1 MLITNGGSKLTNN
14 PEIPSLAQKLETV
27 SNETSESTQKK
38 VFVEPELSSP
48 VDVLE
53 ATAFF
58 QFGESGATN

>member
-1 MLITNGGSKLTNN
+1 LTNN
-14 PEIPSLAQKLETV
+14 PEIPSLDQKLETV
-27 SNETSESTQKK
+27 SSETCESAPKK